1 MIAGTVFNIQKYSIH
16 DGPGIRTTVFF
27 KGCPLACWWC
37 HNPESLSAKPEIV
50 FLQNKCICCGDCVK
64 SCPNAAITLTSQG
77 IKRDETKCSL
87 CEMCVEACP
96 TGAMEQLGQKK
107 TVAEVMREIEK
118 DSIFYEESGG
128 GVTFSG
134 GEALYQPE
142 FLDALLTAC
151 KAKGI
156 HTALDTS
163 GYAPWEAIDRI
174 ADKVDLFLYD
184 IKLMDDEKHKK
195 YTGASNQLIFEN
207 LKKLAADQRRIWI
220 RIPVIPGIN
229 DDEKNIKDIG
239 DFLSSLN
246 LRDVYLL
253 PYHNI
258 AIDKYARLG
267 KTYPLPELALL
278 SDKQMDNVIE
288 ILKASSLHINIGG

>member
-1 MIAGTVFNIQKYSIH
+1 M
-16 DGPGIRTTVFF
+16 
-27 KGCPLACWWC
+27 
-37 HNPESLSAKPEIV
+37 
-50 FLQNKCICCGDCVK
+50 
-64 SCPNAAITLTSQG
+64 
-77 IKRDETKCSL
+77 
-87 CEMCVEACP
+87 CEFCTEVCP
-96 TGAMEQLGQKK
+96 TGAMERIGQKK
-107 TVAEVMREIEK
+107 TVAEVMQEIEK

-134 GEALYQPE
+134 GEALNQLE

-151 KAKGI
+151 KAKRI

-163 GYAPWEAIDRI
+163 GYAPWESIARI
-174 ADKVDLFLYD
+174 ASKVDLFLYD
-184 IKLMDDEKHKK
+184 IKLIDEEKHKK
-195 YTGASNQLIFEN
+195 YTGVSNKLILAN
-207 LKKLAADQRRIWI
+207 LKRLAADQRRVWI

-239 DFLSSLN
+239 EFLSSLN

-267 KTYPLPELALL
+267 KPYPLPELASL
-278 SDKQMDNVIE
+278 SDSQMDNVTQ
-288 ILKASSLHINIGG
+288 ILQAFSLHINIGG